1 MGTFTVPVDIFSLD
15 GRRSVTVEAT
25 VDTGSSYTCLPSL
38 VLSDLGI
45 APVGKMRFE
54 LADGSVIEDDI
65 GEARVRVADIE
76 RTTIVV
82 FASDSSPAL
91 LGAYTLEG
99 AGLAVDPVR
108 LSLVPTTAI
117 RYALSPVAIT

>member
-1 MGTFTVPVDIFSLD
+1 VDIFSLD

-82 FASDSSPAL
+82 FASNSSPAL

>member
-1 MGTFTVPVDIFSLD
+1 MGTFTAPLEIFSSD
-15 GRRSVTVEAT
+15 GDRSVTLEAT
-25 VDTGSSYTCLPSL
+25 VDTGSSYTCLPSS

-45 APVGKMRFE
+45 APVEKMRFE

-65 GEARVRVADIE
+65 GEARVGVAGIV

-82 FASDSSPAL
+82 FASNSSPAL

-99 AGLAVDPVR
+99 AGLAVDPVKYN
-108 LSLVPTTAI
+108 LIPTTAI
-117 RYALSPVAIT
+117 RYYRSDALTM